1 MGGLTIKIRGVGIDI
16 VEVSR
21 FSLALARRGERFV
34 KRVFSPEERATC
46 GASPH
51 RLAARF
57 AAKEAFYKAL
67 GTGMRHFRW
76 REVEVKNDRLGAP
89 YLSFSS
95 RLSAHLAT
103 EGIRTAHLSPSPSG
117 SYAVAQ
123 VILEG
128 D

>member
-1 MGGLTIKIRGVGIDI
+1 MGVDI

-21 FSLALARRGERFV
+21 FALALARRGERLA
-34 KRVFSPEERATC
+34 KRVFSPEERVTC

-67 GTGMRHFRW
+67 GTGMRSFHW

-89 YLSFSS
+89 YLCFSS
-95 RLSAHLAT
+95 RLSTHLAA
-103 EGIRTAHLSPSPSG
+103 EGIRTAHLSLSHSG
-117 SYAVAQ
+117 DYAIAQ

-128 D
+128 E

>member
-1 MGGLTIKIRGVGIDI
+1 MGIDI

-21 FSLALARRGERFV
+21 FSLALARRGERLI

-67 GTGMRHFRW
+67 GTGMRSFRW

-89 YLSFSS
+89 YLCFSN
-95 RLSAHLAT
+95 RLAAHLAAT
-103 EGIRTAHLSPSPSG
+103 GIKTAHLSLSHSGVTPSPR
-117 SYAVAQ
+117 
-123 VILEG
+123 
-128 D
+128 

>member
-1 MGGLTIKIRGVGIDI
+1 MGGFAIIIKGMGIDI

-21 FSLALARRGERFV
+21 FSQALTRRGERLI
-34 KRVFSPEERATC
+34 KRIFSPDERATC

-67 GTGMRHFRW
+67 GTGMRSFRW
-76 REVEVKNDRLGAP
+76 REVEVKNNRLGAP

-95 RLSAHLAT
+95 RLAAHLAA
-103 EGIRTAHLSPSPSG
+103 EGVKATHLSLSHSG
-117 SYAVAQ
+117 NYAVAQ

-128 D
+128 E